1 MIHEIMGFEY
11 NTDTP
16 VYEVVLPLKRL
27 ELQKIMGWKYDD
39 DCAADY
45 ELTPEQIKAIEVAG
59 NMELPKGL
67 DLFLTTSGEWE
78 G

>member
-1 MIHEIMGFEY
+1 MMHEIMGCNY
-11 NTDTP
+11 NEDIP
-16 VYEVVLPLKRL
+16 VYEIQLSIKLPELKL
-27 ELQKIMGWKYDD
+27 IMGWEYDD

-45 ELTPEQIKAIEVAG
+45 ELTPAQIKAIEVSG
-59 NMELPKGL
+59 NIELPKGL